1 MVDHLLFGKK
11 RPSEDFLPSNV
22 VKPWCTYLGI
32 PPIVVTSAVRYIA
45 LQAIAGVVS
54 LPVLLLLEAITSA
67 RQLVRRSHSI
77 VDQRGR
83 APQQARMASFDGRI
97 RRRLLDHLASASE

>member
-11 RPSEDFLPSNV
+11 RPREDFLPSNV

-45 LQAIAGVVS
+45 LQAIAGVG
-54 LPVLLLLEAITSA
+54 LFAGFAFA
-67 RQLVRRSHSI
+67 RGNHVRS
-77 VDQRGR
+77 
-83 APQQARMASFDGRI
+83 
-97 RRRLLDHLASASE
+97 